1 VPRDPATGAR
11 CRGLLF
17 GVRGGIGQWRG
28 CIEEGAGDGEVG
40 EVPDSEGYG
49 GVVDVDG
56 PDFVG
61 DDGRVGIVVIAVTE
75 STAVGKGE
83 GMARETIIR
92 SLGFFKG

>member
-1 VPRDPATGAR
+1 VVYDLELEAGAD
-11 CRGLLF
+11 
-17 GVRGGIGQWRG
+17 GGEGRV
-28 CIEEGAGDGEVG
+28 EEGAGDGEVG
-40 EVPDSEGYG
+40 EVPDSEGDG

-61 DDGRVGIVVIAVTE
+61 DDGRVGIVVIAATE